1 MEVSRYN
8 QDTIDYNVGY
18 SHTMDKLMAQSKRE
32 KVFNLISKLIDL
44 TQDNWKVYT
53 GSIVGLTSLGL
64 YIYVVFFWLDT
75 VESIDLVI
83 TYF

>member
-1 MEVSRYN
+1 
-8 QDTIDYNVGY
+8 
-18 SHTMDKLMAQSKRE
+18 MDKLMAQSKRE

-44 TQDNWKVYT
+44 VKDNWKVYT

-64 YIYVVFFWLDT
+64 FIYVVFFWLDT
-75 VESIDLVI
+75 VESIELVI

>member
-1 MEVSRYN
+1 
-8 QDTIDYNVGY
+8 
-18 SHTMDKLMAQSKRE
+18 MAQSKRE

-44 TQDNWKVYT
+44 VKDNWKVYT

>member
-1 MEVSRYN
+1 
-8 QDTIDYNVGY
+8 
-18 SHTMDKLMAQSKRE
+18 MDKLMAQSKRE

-44 TQDNWKVYT
+44 VKDNWKVYT

>member
-1 MEVSRYN
+1 
-8 QDTIDYNVGY
+8 
-18 SHTMDKLMAQSKRE
+18 MDKLMNQYKQFQQSVEQTIESSKRE
-32 KVFNLISKLIDL
+32 KVFKVISKMIDL
-44 TQDNWKVYT
+44 VKDNWKVYT
-53 GSIVGLTSLGL
+53 GSIVGLTILGL